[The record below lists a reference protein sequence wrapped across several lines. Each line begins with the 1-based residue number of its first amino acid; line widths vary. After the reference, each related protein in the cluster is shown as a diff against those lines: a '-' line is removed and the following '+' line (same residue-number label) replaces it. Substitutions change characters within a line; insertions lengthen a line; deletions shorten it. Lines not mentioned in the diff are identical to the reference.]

1 MNSKSPKNLRPETIA
16 ITAGRP
22 EVGPDSLLN
31 QPISLNSTFVAGG
44 AIGYGR
50 YGNET
55 WTALEVAI
63 AALEGGKT
71 LTYSSGMAAVTAV
84 FSTLAVGAK
93 VVASNQGYS
102 GVMTLLGNLSATKK
116 LNPQFVS
123 IADTAEVI
131 AALDGADLLWIE
143 SPTNPSLDV
152 ADMPTLIKEAKSRGI
167 TVAVDN
173 TFATALT
180 QQPILMGADIVM
192 NSVTKYLAGHSDVV
206 LGSLST
212 NNPELFKAVED
223 ARKFNGSIPGPF
235 EAWLALRGIRTFP
248 LRFQRASEN
257 ALEIATRLS
266 AHPLV
271 TRVRYPGLPT
281 DPQHAKAKAFMKGFG
296 AIVSFEYDGDGAT
309 TDKVCESSK
318 IVTFAT
324 SLGGV
329 ESLWERRR
337 RWPIE
342 SASVPESLIRLSLG
356 CEDVEDLWADI
367 DAALHAAKK

>member
-1 MNSKSPKNLRPETIA
+1 MTSQHGSEQRPETIA

-22 EVGPDSLLN
+22 AVTPDSALN
-31 QPISLNSTFVAGG
+31 PPISLTSTFTSGG
-44 AIGYGR
+44 PIGYGR

-55 WTALEVAI
+55 WTALEAAI
-63 AALEGGKT
+63 GALEGGQT
-71 LTYSSGMAAVTAV
+71 LSYSSGMAAVSAV
-84 FSTLAVGAK
+84 FSTLPVGAK

-102 GVMTLLGNLSATKK
+102 GVMTLLGNLTAAKKINAT
-116 LNPQFVS
+116 LVS
-123 IADTAEVI
+123 IADTDEVI
-131 AALDGADLLWIE
+131 AALDGADLLWLE

-152 ADMPTLIKEAKSRGI
+152 ADLPALIKAAKSRNI

-173 TFATALT
+173 TFATALV
-180 QQPILMGADIVM
+180 QKPLSMGADIVM

-212 NNPELFKAVED
+212 NNPTHFKALED
-223 ARKFNGSIPGPF
+223 ARKFNGAIPGPF

-248 LRFQRASEN
+248 IRFARASEN
-257 ALEIATRLS
+257 ALELAKRLS
-266 AHPLV
+266 EHPLV

-281 DPQHAKAKAFMKGFG
+281 DPQHDKAKSFMKGFG
-296 AIVSFEYDGDGAT
+296 AIVSFEYAGDAQAT
-309 TDKVCESSK
+309 DLVCDSSK
-318 IVTFAT
+318 IVTNAT

-342 SASVPESLIRLSLG
+342 SASVPESLIRLSVG

-367 DAALHAAKK
+367 AAALQAAK

>member
-1 MNSKSPKNLRPETIA
+1 MNSNPAPQHRPETIA
-16 ITAGRP
+16 VTAGRP

-31 QPISLNSTFVAGG
+31 QPISLNSTFVGGG

-50 YGNET
+50 YGNQT
-55 WTALEVAI
+55 WSALETAI

-71 LTYSSGMAAVTAV
+71 LTYSSGMAAVSAV
-84 FSTLAVGAK
+84 FSTLPVGAK

-102 GVMTLLGNLSATKK
+102 GVMTLLGTLAAAKK
-116 LNPQFVS
+116 LNPNFVS
-123 IADTAEVI
+123 IADTDEVI

-152 ADMPTLIKEAKSRGI
+152 ADLPTLIKEAKSRGI

-180 QQPILMGADIVM
+180 QQPLLMGADIVM

-223 ARKFNGSIPGPF
+223 SRKFNGSIPGPF

-248 LRFQRASEN
+248 LRFQRSSEN
-257 ALEIATRLS
+257 ALEIAKRLS

-281 DPQHAKAKAFMKGFG
+281 DPQHAKAKSFMKGFG
-296 AIVSFEYDGDGAT
+296 AIVSFEYDGDGAA
-309 TDKVCESSK
+309 TDRVCESSK
-318 IVTFAT
+318 LVTYAT

-356 CEDVEDLWADI
+356 CEDVDDLWADI
-367 DAALHAAKK
+367 DTALHAAK

>member
-1 MNSKSPKNLRPETIA
+1 MNSNPAPQHRPETIA
-16 ITAGRP
+16 VTAGRP

-50 YGNET
+50 YGNQT
-55 WTALEVAI
+55 WSALETAI

-71 LTYSSGMAAVTAV
+71 LTYSSGMAAVSAV
-84 FSTLAVGAK
+84 FSTLPVGAK

-102 GVMTLLGNLSATKK
+102 GVMTLLGTLAAAKR
-116 LNPQFVS
+116 LNPNFVA
-123 IADTAEVI
+123 IADTDEVI

-152 ADMPTLIKEAKSRGI
+152 ADLPTLIKEAKSRGI

-173 TFATALT
+173 TFATSLT
-180 QQPILMGADIVM
+180 QQPLLMGADIVM

-223 ARKFNGSIPGPF
+223 SRKFNGSIPGPF

-248 LRFQRASEN
+248 LRFQRSSEN
-257 ALEIATRLS
+257 ALEIAKRLS

-281 DPQHAKAKAFMKGFG
+281 DPQHAKAKSFMKGFG
-296 AIVSFEYDGDGAT
+296 AIVSFEYDGDGAA
-309 TDKVCESSK
+309 TDKVCESSTL
-318 IVTFAT
+318 VTYAT

-356 CEDVEDLWADI
+356 CEDVDDLWADI
-367 DAALHAAKK
+367 DAALHAAK

>member
-1 MNSKSPKNLRPETIA
+1 MTSQHGSEQRPETIA

-22 EVGPDSLLN
+22 AVTPDSALN
-31 QPISLNSTFVAGG
+31 PPISLTSTFTSGG
-44 AIGYGR
+44 PIGYGR

-55 WTALEVAI
+55 WTALEAAI
-63 AALEGGKT
+63 GALEGGQT
-71 LTYSSGMAAVTAV
+71 LSYSSGMAAVSAV
-84 FSTLAVGAK
+84 FSTLPVGAK

-102 GVMTLLGNLSATKK
+102 GVMTLLGNLTAAKKINAT
-116 LNPQFVS
+116 LVS
-123 IADTAEVI
+123 IADTDEVI
-131 AALDGADLLWIE
+131 AALDGADLLWLE

-152 ADMPTLIKEAKSRGI
+152 ADLPALIKAAKSRNI

-173 TFATALT
+173 TFATALV
-180 QQPILMGADIVM
+180 QKPLSMGADIVM
-192 NSVTKYLAGHSDVV
+192 NSVTKYLAGHSDVI

-212 NNPELFKAVED
+212 NNPAHFKALED
-223 ARKFNGSIPGPF
+223 ARKFNGAIPGPF

-248 LRFQRASEN
+248 IRFARASEN
-257 ALEIATRLS
+257 ALELAKRLS
-266 AHPLV
+266 EHPLV

-281 DPQHAKAKAFMKGFG
+281 DPQHEKAKSFMKGFG
-296 AIVSFEYDGDGAT
+296 AIVSFEYAGSAQAT
-309 TDKVCESSK
+309 DRVCDSSK
-318 IVTFAT
+318 IVTNAT

-342 SASVPESLIRLSLG
+342 SASVPESLIRLSVG

-367 DAALHAAKK
+367 DAALQAAK

>member
-55 WTALEVAI
+55 WTALEAAI

-84 FSTLAVGAK
+84 FSTLPVGAK

-102 GVMTLLGNLSATKK
+102 GVMTLLGNLAAAKK
-116 LNPQFVS
+116 LNPKFVS

-206 LGSLST
+206 LGSLSS

-248 LRFQRASEN
+248 LRFQCASEN
-257 ALEIATRLS
+257 ALEIAKRLS

-296 AIVSFEYDGDGAT
+296 AIVSFEYDGDGAA

-318 IVTFAT
+318 IITYAT

-356 CEDVEDLWADI
+356 CEDVDDLWADI
-367 DAALHAAKK
+367 DAALHAAK

>member
-1 MNSKSPKNLRPETIA
+1 MNSNPAPQHRPETIA
-16 ITAGRP
+16 VTAGRP

-50 YGNET
+50 YGNQT
-55 WTALEVAI
+55 WSALETAI

-71 LTYSSGMAAVTAV
+71 LTYSSGMAAVSAV
-84 FSTLAVGAK
+84 FSTLPVGAK

-102 GVMTLLGNLSATKK
+102 GVMTLLGTLAAAKR
-116 LNPQFVS
+116 LNPNFVA
-123 IADTAEVI
+123 IADTDEVI

-152 ADMPTLIKEAKSRGI
+152 ADLPTLIKEAKSRGI

-180 QQPILMGADIVM
+180 QQPLLMGADIVM

-223 ARKFNGSIPGPF
+223 SRKFNGSIPGPF

-248 LRFQRASEN
+248 LRFQRSSEN
-257 ALEIATRLS
+257 ALEIAKRLS

-271 TRVRYPGLPT
+271 TRVRYPGLTT
-281 DPQHAKAKAFMKGFG
+281 DPQHAKAKSFMKGFG
-296 AIVSFEYDGDGAT
+296 AIVSFEYDGDGAA

-318 IVTFAT
+318 LVTYAT

-356 CEDVEDLWADI
+356 CEDVDDLWADI
-367 DAALHAAKK
+367 DTALHAAK

>member
-1 MNSKSPKNLRPETIA
+1 MNSKPTPQLRPETIA

-55 WTALEVAI
+55 WMALEVAI

-71 LTYSSGMAAVTAV
+71 LAYSSGMAAVSAV
-84 FSTLAVGAK
+84 FSTLPVGAK

-102 GVMTLLGNLSATKK
+102 GVMTLLGNLAAAKK
-116 LNPQFVS
+116 LNPKFVS

-152 ADMPTLIKEAKSRGI
+152 ADLPTLIKEAKSRGI

-206 LGSLST
+206 LGSLSS
-212 NNPELFKAVED
+212 NNTDLFKAVED
-223 ARKFNGSIPGPF
+223 ARKFNGAIPGPF

-257 ALEIATRLS
+257 ALEIAKRLS

-271 TRVRYPGLPT
+271 TRVRYPGLET
-281 DPQHAKAKAFMKGFG
+281 DPQHTKAKSFMKGFG
-296 AIVSFEYDGDGAT
+296 AIVSFEYAGDGAA

-318 IVTFAT
+318 LITYAT

-356 CEDVEDLWADI
+356 CEDVDDLWGDI
-367 DAALHAAKK
+367 DAALHAAK

>member
-1 MNSKSPKNLRPETIA
+1 MSSQHGSDQSPETIA

-22 EVGPDSLLN
+22 VVGPDSELN
-31 QPISLNSTFVAGG
+31 QSISLNSTFTAGG
-44 AIGYGR
+44 PIGYGR

-55 WTALEVAI
+55 WTSLETAI
-63 AALEGGKT
+63 GALEGGDT
-71 LTYSSGMAAVTAV
+71 LSYSSGMAAVSAV
-84 FSTLAVGAK
+84 FSTLPIGAK

-102 GVMTLLGNLSATKK
+102 GVMTLLSKLSEAKKISAT
-116 LNPQFVS
+116 LVS
-123 IADTAEVI
+123 IADTNEVI
-131 AALDGADLLWIE
+131 AALDGADLLWLE

-152 ADMPTLIKEAKSRGI
+152 ADLPVLIKEAKSRNI

-173 TFATALT
+173 TFATALI
-180 QQPILMGADIVM
+180 QKPLLMGADIVM
-192 NSVTKYLAGHSDVV
+192 NSVTKYLAGHSDVI

-212 NNPELFKAVED
+212 NNPVLFKSLED

-257 ALEIATRLS
+257 ALELAKRLS
-266 AHPLV
+266 DHPLV

-281 DPQHAKAKAFMKGFG
+281 DPQHLKAKEFMNGFG
-296 AIVSFEYDGDGAT
+296 AIVSFEYAGSASAT
-309 TDKVCESSK
+309 DRVCASSK
-318 IVTFAT
+318 IITNAT

-342 SASVPESLIRLSLG
+342 SSSVPESLVRISVG
-356 CEDVEDLWADI
+356 CEDVDDLWSDI
-367 DAALHAAKK
+367 DAALQAGK

>member
-1 MNSKSPKNLRPETIA
+1 MNSKVPPHRPETIA

-84 FSTLAVGAK
+84 FSTLPVGAK

-102 GVMTLLGNLSATKK
+102 GVMTLLGNLSAAKK
-116 LNPQFVS
+116 LNPKFVS

-131 AALDGADLLWIE
+131 AALDGAHLLWIE
-143 SPTNPSLDV
+143 SPTNPSLDI

-180 QQPILMGADIVM
+180 QQPLLMGADIVM

-212 NNPELFKAVED
+212 NNTELFKAVED

-257 ALEIATRLS
+257 ALEIAKRLS

-296 AIVSFEYDGDGAT
+296 AIVSFEYDGDGAAA
-309 TDKVCESSK
+309 DKVCESSK

-356 CEDVEDLWADI
+356 CEDVDDLWADI

>member
-1 MNSKSPKNLRPETIA
+1 MTSQHGSEQRPETIA

-22 EVGPDSLLN
+22 AVTPDSALN
-31 QPISLNSTFVAGG
+31 PPISLTSTFTSGG
-44 AIGYGR
+44 PIGYGR

-55 WTALEVAI
+55 WTALEAAI
-63 AALEGGKT
+63 GALEGGQT
-71 LTYSSGMAAVTAV
+71 LSYSSGMAAVSAV
-84 FSTLAVGAK
+84 FSTLPVGAK
-93 VVASNQGYS
+93 VVTSNQGYS
-102 GVMTLLGNLSATKK
+102 GVMTLLGNLTAAKKINAT
-116 LNPQFVS
+116 LVS
-123 IADTAEVI
+123 IADTDEVI
-131 AALDGADLLWIE
+131 AALDGADLLWLE

-152 ADMPTLIKEAKSRGI
+152 ADLPALIKAAKSRNI

-173 TFATALT
+173 TFATALV
-180 QQPILMGADIVM
+180 QKPLSMGADIVM

-212 NNPELFKAVED
+212 NNPTHFKALED
-223 ARKFNGSIPGPF
+223 ARKFNGAIPGPF

-248 LRFQRASEN
+248 IRFARASEN
-257 ALEIATRLS
+257 ALELAKRLS
-266 AHPLV
+266 EHPLV

-281 DPQHAKAKAFMKGFG
+281 DPQHEKAKSFMKGFG
-296 AIVSFEYDGDGAT
+296 AIVSFEYAGNGEAT
-309 TDKVCESSK
+309 DRVCDSSK
-318 IVTFAT
+318 IVTYAT

-342 SASVPESLIRLSLG
+342 SASVPESLIRLSVG

-367 DAALHAAKK
+367 DAALQAAK

>member
-1 MNSKSPKNLRPETIA
+1 MTSQHGSEQRPETIA

-22 EVGPDSLLN
+22 AVTPDSALN
-31 QPISLNSTFVAGG
+31 PPISLNSTFTSGG
-44 AIGYGR
+44 PIGYGR

-55 WTALEVAI
+55 WTALEAAI
-63 AALEGGKT
+63 GALEGGQT
-71 LTYSSGMAAVTAV
+71 LSYSSGMAAVSAV
-84 FSTLAVGAK
+84 FSTLPVGAK

-102 GVMTLLGNLSATKK
+102 GVMTLLGNLTAAKKINAT
-116 LNPQFVS
+116 LVS
-123 IADTAEVI
+123 IADTDEVI
-131 AALDGADLLWIE
+131 AALDGADLLWLE

-152 ADMPTLIKEAKSRGI
+152 ADLPALIKAAKSRNI

-173 TFATALT
+173 TFATALI
-180 QQPILMGADIVM
+180 QKPLLMGADIVM
-192 NSVTKYLAGHSDVV
+192 NSVTKYLAGHSDVI

-212 NNPELFKAVED
+212 NNPAHFKALED
-223 ARKFNGSIPGPF
+223 ARKFNGAIPGPF

-248 LRFQRASEN
+248 IRFARASEN
-257 ALEIATRLS
+257 ALELAKRLS
-266 AHPLV
+266 EHPLV

-281 DPQHAKAKAFMKGFG
+281 DPQHDKAKSFMKGFG
-296 AIVSFEYDGDGAT
+296 AIVSFEYDGNGEAT
-309 TDKVCESSK
+309 DRVCESSK
-318 IVTFAT
+318 IVTYAT

-342 SASVPESLIRLSLG
+342 SASVPESLIRLSVG

-367 DAALHAAKK
+367 AAALQAAK

>member
-1 MNSKSPKNLRPETIA
+1 MNSKSPQNHRPETIA

-63 AALEGGKT
+63 AALEGAKT

-84 FSTLAVGAK
+84 FSTLPVGAK

-102 GVMTLLGNLSATKK
+102 GVMTLLGNLSTAKK
-116 LNPQFVS
+116 LNPKFVS

-206 LGSLST
+206 LGSLSS

-257 ALEIATRLS
+257 ALEIAKRLS

-271 TRVRYPGLPT
+271 TRVRYPGLPS

-296 AIVSFEYDGDGAT
+296 AIVSFEYDGDGAA

-318 IVTFAT
+318 IVTYAT

-356 CEDVEDLWADI
+356 CEDVDDLWADI
-367 DAALHAAKK
+367 DAALHAAK

>member
-1 MNSKSPKNLRPETIA
+1 MNSKPTPRHRPETIA

-22 EVGPDSLLN
+22 VVGPDSLLN

-55 WTALEVAI
+55 WSALEVAI

-84 FSTLAVGAK
+84 FSTLPVGAK

-102 GVMTLLGNLSATKK
+102 GVMTLLGNLSAAKK
-116 LNPQFVS
+116 LNPKFVS
-123 IADTAEVI
+123 IADTDEVI

-152 ADMPTLIKEAKSRGI
+152 ADLPTLIKEAKSRGI

-173 TFATALT
+173 TFATALI
-180 QQPILMGADIVM
+180 QQPLLMGADIVM

-212 NNPELFKAVED
+212 NNSELFKAVED

-248 LRFQRASEN
+248 LRFERASEN
-257 ALEIATRLS
+257 ALEIAKRLS

-296 AIVSFEYDGDGAT
+296 AIVSFEYDGDGAA

-356 CEDVEDLWADI
+356 CEDVDDLWADI

>member
-1 MNSKSPKNLRPETIA
+1 MTSQHGFEQRLETIA

-22 EVGPDSLLN
+22 TLGPDSALN
-31 QPISLNSTFVAGG
+31 PPISLNSTFTSGG
-44 AIGYGR
+44 PIGYGR
-50 YGNET
+50 YGNES

-63 AALEGGKT
+63 GALEGGQT
-71 LTYSSGMAAVTAV
+71 LSYSSGMAAVSAV
-84 FSTLAVGAK
+84 FSTLPVGAK

-102 GVMTLLGNLSATKK
+102 GVMTLLGNLTAAKK
-116 LNPQFVS
+116 INSTLVS
-123 IADTAEVI
+123 IADTDEVI
-131 AALDGADLLWIE
+131 AALDGADLLWLE

-152 ADMPTLIKEAKSRGI
+152 ADLPALIKAAKSRNI

-173 TFATALT
+173 TFATALI
-180 QQPILMGADIVM
+180 QKPLSMGADIVM
-192 NSVTKYLAGHSDVV
+192 NSVTKYLAGHSDVI

-212 NNPELFKAVED
+212 NSPVYFKALED
-223 ARKFNGSIPGPF
+223 ARKFNGAIPGPF

-257 ALEIATRLS
+257 ALELAKRLS

-281 DPQHAKAKAFMKGFG
+281 DPQHDKAKSFMKGFG
-296 AIVSFEYDGDGAT
+296 AIVSFEYAGSGEAT
-309 TDKVCESSK
+309 DRVCQSSK
-318 IVTFAT
+318 IVTYAT

-342 SASVPESLIRLSLG
+342 SASVPESLIRLSVG

-367 DAALHAAKK
+367 DAALHAAK

>member
-1 MNSKSPKNLRPETIA
+1 MTHESHLRPETIA
-16 ITAGRP
+16 ITSGRP
-22 EVGPDSLLN
+22 AVGPDSALN
-31 QPISLNSTFVAGG
+31 PPISLNSTFVAGG

-55 WTALEVAI
+55 WAALEEAI

-71 LTYSSGMAAVTAV
+71 LAYSSGMAAITAV
-84 FSTLAVGAK
+84 FSTLPVGAK

-102 GVMTLLGNLSATKK
+102 GVMTLLGNLSAAKK
-116 LNPQFVS
+116 INPQFVS
-123 IADTAEVI
+123 IADTDEVI
-131 AALDGADLLWIE
+131 AALDSADLLWIE

-152 ADMPTLIKEAKSRGI
+152 ADLPVLIKEAKSRKI

-173 TFATALT
+173 TFATALI
-180 QQPILMGADIVM
+180 QKPLSMGADIVM

-212 NNPELFKAVED
+212 NNAELFKTVED

-257 ALEIATRLS
+257 ALEIAKRLS
-266 AHPLV
+266 QHPLV
-271 TRVRYPGLPT
+271 TRVRYPGLPD
-281 DPQHAKAKAFMKGFG
+281 DPQHDKAKSFMKGFG
-296 AIVSFEYDGDGAT
+296 AIVTFEYDGDAAA
-309 TDKVCESSK
+309 TDKVCESSQ
-318 IVTFAT
+318 IVTYAT

-342 SASVPESLIRLSLG
+342 SLSVPEALIRLSVG
-356 CEDVEDLWADI
+356 CEAVDDLWADI
-367 DAALHAAKK
+367 DAALHAAKE

>member
-1 MNSKSPKNLRPETIA
+1 MTSPHGSEQRPETIA

-22 EVGPDSLLN
+22 AVTPDSALN
-31 QPISLNSTFVAGG
+31 PPISLTSTFTSGG
-44 AIGYGR
+44 PIGYGR

-55 WTALEVAI
+55 WTALEAAI
-63 AALEGGKT
+63 GALEGGQT
-71 LTYSSGMAAVTAV
+71 LSYSSGMAAVSAV
-84 FSTLAVGAK
+84 FSTLPVGAK

-102 GVMTLLGNLSATKK
+102 GVMTLLGNLSAAKK
-116 LNPQFVS
+116 INATLVS
-123 IADTAEVI
+123 IANTDEVI
-131 AALDGADLLWIE
+131 AALDGADLLWLE

-152 ADMPTLIKEAKSRGI
+152 ADLPALIKAAKSRNI

-173 TFATALT
+173 TFATALV
-180 QQPILMGADIVM
+180 QKPLSMGADIVM

-212 NNPELFKAVED
+212 NNPAHLKALED
-223 ARKFNGSIPGPF
+223 ARKFNGAIPGPF

-248 LRFQRASEN
+248 IRFQRASEN
-257 ALEIATRLS
+257 ALELAKRLS
-266 AHPLV
+266 EHPLV

-281 DPQHAKAKAFMKGFG
+281 DPQHDKAKSFMKGFG
-296 AIVSFEYDGDGAT
+296 AIVSFEYSGNGEAT
-309 TDKVCESSK
+309 DRVCDSSK
-318 IVTFAT
+318 IVTYAT

-342 SASVPESLIRLSLG
+342 SASVPESLIRLSVG

-367 DAALHAAKK
+367 DAALHAAK

>member
-1 MNSKSPKNLRPETIA
+1 MNSKPPKNLRPETIA

-44 AIGYGR
+44 TIGYGR

-71 LTYSSGMAAVTAV
+71 LAYSSGMAAVTAV
-84 FSTLAVGAK
+84 FSTLPVGAK

-102 GVMTLLGNLSATKK
+102 GVMTLLGNLSAAKK

-131 AALDGADLLWIE
+131 AALDGAELLWIE

-152 ADMPTLIKEAKSRGI
+152 ADMPTLIKEAKSRGT

-180 QQPILMGADIVM
+180 QQPLLMGADIVM

-257 ALEIATRLS
+257 ALEIAKRLS

-271 TRVRYPGLPT
+271 TRVRYPGLPA

-296 AIVSFEYDGDGAT
+296 AIVSFEYDGDGAA

-318 IVTFAT
+318 IVTYAT

-356 CEDVEDLWADI
+356 CEDVDDLWADI

>member
-1 MNSKSPKNLRPETIA
+1 MNSNPAPQHRPETIA
-16 ITAGRP
+16 VTAGRP

-50 YGNET
+50 YGNQT
-55 WTALEVAI
+55 WSALETAI

-71 LTYSSGMAAVTAV
+71 LTYSSGMAAVSAV
-84 FSTLAVGAK
+84 FSTLPVGAK

-102 GVMTLLGNLSATKK
+102 GVMTLLGTLAAAKR
-116 LNPQFVS
+116 LNPNFVA
-123 IADTAEVI
+123 IADTDEVI

-152 ADMPTLIKEAKSRGI
+152 ADLPTLIKEAKSRGI

-180 QQPILMGADIVM
+180 QQPLLMGADIVM

-223 ARKFNGSIPGPF
+223 SRKFNGSIPGPF

-248 LRFQRASEN
+248 LRFQRSSEN
-257 ALEIATRLS
+257 ALEIAKRLS

-271 TRVRYPGLPT
+271 TRVRYPGLTT
-281 DPQHAKAKAFMKGFG
+281 DPQHAKAKSFMKGFG
-296 AIVSFEYDGDGAT
+296 AIVSFEYDGDGAA

-318 IVTFAT
+318 LVTYAT

-356 CEDVEDLWADI
+356 CEDVDDLWADI
-367 DAALHAAKK
+367 DAALHAAK

>member
-63 AALEGGKT
+63 AALEGAKT

-84 FSTLAVGAK
+84 FSTLPVGAK

-102 GVMTLLGNLSATKK
+102 GVMTLLGNLANAKK
-116 LNPQFVS
+116 LNPKFVS

-206 LGSLST
+206 LGSLSS

-257 ALEIATRLS
+257 ALEIAKRLS

-296 AIVSFEYDGDGAT
+296 AIVSFEYDGDGAA

-318 IVTFAT
+318 IVTYAT

-356 CEDVEDLWADI
+356 CEDVDDLWADI
-367 DAALHAAKK
+367 DAALHAAK

>member
-1 MNSKSPKNLRPETIA
+1 MNSNPAPQHRPETIA
-16 ITAGRP
+16 VTAGRP

-50 YGNET
+50 YGNQT
-55 WTALEVAI
+55 WSALETAI

-71 LTYSSGMAAVTAV
+71 LTYSSGMAAVSAV
-84 FSTLAVGAK
+84 FSTLPVGAK

-102 GVMTLLGNLSATKK
+102 GVMTLLGTLAAAKR
-116 LNPQFVS
+116 LNPNFVA
-123 IADTAEVI
+123 IADTDEVI

-152 ADMPTLIKEAKSRGI
+152 ADLPTLIKEAKSRGI

-180 QQPILMGADIVM
+180 QQPLLMGADIVM

-223 ARKFNGSIPGPF
+223 SRKFNGSIPGPF

-248 LRFQRASEN
+248 LRFQRSSEN
-257 ALEIATRLS
+257 ALEIAKRLS

-281 DPQHAKAKAFMKGFG
+281 DPQHAKAKSFMKGFG
-296 AIVSFEYDGDGAT
+296 AIVSFEYDGDGAA

-318 IVTFAT
+318 LVTYAT

-356 CEDVEDLWADI
+356 CEDVDDIWADI
-367 DAALHAAKK
+367 DTALHAAK

>member
-1 MNSKSPKNLRPETIA
+1 MTSQHGSEQRPETIA

-22 EVGPDSLLN
+22 AVTPDSALN
-31 QPISLNSTFVAGG
+31 PPISLNSTFTSGG
-44 AIGYGR
+44 PIGYGR

-55 WTALEVAI
+55 WTALEAAI
-63 AALEGGKT
+63 GALEGGQT
-71 LTYSSGMAAVTAV
+71 LSYSSGMAAVSAV
-84 FSTLAVGAK
+84 FSTLPAGAK

-102 GVMTLLGNLSATKK
+102 GVMTLLGNLTAAKK
-116 LNPQFVS
+116 INSTLVS
-123 IADTAEVI
+123 IVNTDEVI
-131 AALDGADLLWIE
+131 AALDGADLLWLE

-152 ADMPTLIKEAKSRGI
+152 ADLPALIKAAKSRNI

-173 TFATALT
+173 TFATALV
-180 QQPILMGADIVM
+180 QKPLSMGADIVM
-192 NSVTKYLAGHSDVV
+192 NSVTKYLAGHSDLI

-212 NNPELFKAVED
+212 NSPAHFKALED
-223 ARKFNGSIPGPF
+223 ARKFNGAIPGPF

-248 LRFQRASEN
+248 IRFARASEN
-257 ALEIATRLS
+257 ALELAKRLS
-266 AHPLV
+266 EHPLV

-281 DPQHAKAKAFMKGFG
+281 DPQHAKAKSFMKGFG
-296 AIVSFEYDGDGAT
+296 AIVSFEYAGSAQAT
-309 TDKVCESSK
+309 DRVCESSK
-318 IVTFAT
+318 IVTYAT

-342 SASVPESLIRLSLG
+342 SASVPESLIRLSVG

-367 DAALHAAKK
+367 DAALHAAK

>member
-1 MNSKSPKNLRPETIA
+1 MTSQNGSEQRPETIA

-22 EVGPDSLLN
+22 ALTPDSALN
-31 QPISLNSTFVAGG
+31 PPISLNSTFTSGG
-44 AIGYGR
+44 PIGYGR

-55 WTALEVAI
+55 WTALEAAI
-63 AALEGGKT
+63 GALEGGQT
-71 LTYSSGMAAVTAV
+71 LSYSSGMAAVSAV
-84 FSTLAVGAK
+84 FSTLPVGAK

-102 GVMTLLGNLSATKK
+102 GVMTLLGNLTAAKK
-116 LNPQFVS
+116 INSTLVS
-123 IADTAEVI
+123 IADTDEVI
-131 AALDGADLLWIE
+131 AALDGADFLWLE

-152 ADMPTLIKEAKSRGI
+152 ADLPALIKAAKSRNI

-173 TFATALT
+173 TFATALV
-180 QQPILMGADIVM
+180 QKPLSMGADIVM
-192 NSVTKYLAGHSDVV
+192 NSVTKYLAGHSDVI

-212 NNPELFKAVED
+212 NSPMHFKALED
-223 ARKFNGSIPGPF
+223 ARKFNGAIPGPF

-248 LRFQRASEN
+248 IRFARASEN
-257 ALEIATRLS
+257 ALELAKRLS
-266 AHPLV
+266 EHPLV

-281 DPQHAKAKAFMKGFG
+281 DPQHDKAKSFMKGFG
-296 AIVSFEYDGDGAT
+296 AIVSFEFVGNGEAT
-309 TDKVCESSK
+309 DRVCESSK
-318 IVTFAT
+318 IVTYAT

-342 SASVPESLIRLSLG
+342 SASVPESLIRLSVG

-367 DAALHAAKK
+367 DAALQAAN

>member
-1 MNSKSPKNLRPETIA
+1 MNSKSPQNHRPETIA

-84 FSTLAVGAK
+84 FSTLPVGAK

-102 GVMTLLGNLSATKK
+102 GVMTLLGNLAAAKK

-257 ALEIATRLS
+257 ALEIAKRLS

-296 AIVSFEYDGDGAT
+296 AIVSFEFDGDGAA

-356 CEDVEDLWADI
+356 CEDVDDLWADI
-367 DAALHAAKK
+367 DAALHAAK

>member
-71 LTYSSGMAAVTAV
+71 LAYSSGMAAVTAV
-84 FSTLAVGAK
+84 FSTLPVGAK

-102 GVMTLLGNLSATKK
+102 GVMTLLGNLAAAKK

-257 ALEIATRLS
+257 ALEIAKRLS

-281 DPQHAKAKAFMKGFG
+281 DPQHGKAKAFMKGFG
-296 AIVSFEYDGDGAT
+296 AIVSFEYDGDGAA

-356 CEDVEDLWADI
+356 CEDVDDLWADI

>member
-1 MNSKSPKNLRPETIA
+1 MTSQHGSEQRPETIA

-22 EVGPDSLLN
+22 AVSPDSALN
-31 QPISLNSTFVAGG
+31 PPISLNSTFTSGG
-44 AIGYGR
+44 PIGYGR

-55 WTALEVAI
+55 WTALEAAI
-63 AALEGGKT
+63 GALEGGQT
-71 LTYSSGMAAVTAV
+71 LSYSSGMAAVSAV
-84 FSTLAVGAK
+84 FSTLPVGAK

-102 GVMTLLGNLSATKK
+102 GVMTLLGNLTAAKK
-116 LNPQFVS
+116 INAALVS
-123 IADTAEVI
+123 IVNTDEVI
-131 AALDGADLLWIE
+131 AALDGADLLWLE

-152 ADMPTLIKEAKSRGI
+152 ADLPALIKAAKSRNI

-173 TFATALT
+173 TFATALV
-180 QQPILMGADIVM
+180 QKPLSLGADIVM
-192 NSVTKYLAGHSDVV
+192 NSVTKYLAGHSDVI

-212 NNPELFKAVED
+212 NSPVHFKALED
-223 ARKFNGSIPGPF
+223 ARKFNGAIPGPF

-248 LRFQRASEN
+248 IRFARASEN
-257 ALEIATRLS
+257 ALELAKRLS
-266 AHPLV
+266 EHPLV

-281 DPQHAKAKAFMKGFG
+281 DPQHDKAKSFMKGFG
-296 AIVSFEYDGDGAT
+296 AIVSFEYDGNGEAT
-309 TDKVCESSK
+309 DRVCESSK
-318 IVTFAT
+318 IVTYAT

-342 SASVPESLIRLSLG
+342 SASVPESLIRLSVG

-367 DAALHAAKK
+367 AAALQAAK

>member
-1 MNSKSPKNLRPETIA
+1 MNSKSTPQHRPETIA

-55 WTALEVAI
+55 WSALEVAI

-84 FSTLAVGAK
+84 FSTLPVGAK

-102 GVMTLLGNLSATKK
+102 GVMTLFGNLSAAKK
-116 LNPQFVS
+116 LNPKFVS
-123 IADTAEVI
+123 IADTDEVI

-152 ADMPTLIKEAKSRGI
+152 ADLPTLIKEAKSRGI

-180 QQPILMGADIVM
+180 QQPLLMGADIVM

-212 NNPELFKAVED
+212 NNPELFKIVED

-257 ALEIATRLS
+257 ALEIAKRLS
-266 AHPLV
+266 SHPLV

-296 AIVSFEYDGDGAT
+296 AIVSFEYAGDGAA

-318 IVTFAT
+318 IVTYAT

-367 DAALHAAKK
+367 DAALHAAK

>member
-1 MNSKSPKNLRPETIA
+1 MTSQHGSEQRPETIA

-22 EVGPDSLLN
+22 AVTPDSALN
-31 QPISLNSTFVAGG
+31 PPLSLNSTFTSGG
-44 AIGYGR
+44 PIGYGR

-55 WTALEVAI
+55 WTALEAAI
-63 AALEGGKT
+63 GALEGGQT
-71 LTYSSGMAAVTAV
+71 LSYSSGMAAVSAV
-84 FSTLAVGAK
+84 FSTLPVGAK

-102 GVMTLLGNLSATKK
+102 GVMTLLSNLTAAKKIKAT
-116 LNPQFVS
+116 LVA
-123 IADTAEVI
+123 IADTDEVI
-131 AALDGADLLWIE
+131 AALDGADLLWLE

-152 ADMPTLIKEAKSRGI
+152 ADLPALIKAAKSRNI

-173 TFATALT
+173 TFATALV
-180 QQPILMGADIVM
+180 QKPLSMGADIVM

-212 NNPELFKAVED
+212 NNPAHFKALED
-223 ARKFNGSIPGPF
+223 ARKFNGAIPGPF

-248 LRFQRASEN
+248 IRFARASEN
-257 ALEIATRLS
+257 ALELAKRLS
-266 AHPLV
+266 EHPLV

-281 DPQHAKAKAFMKGFG
+281 DPQHDKAKSFMKGFG
-296 AIVSFEYDGDGAT
+296 AIVSFEYAGSAQAT
-309 TDKVCESSK
+309 DRVCDSAK
-318 IVTFAT
+318 IVTNAT

-342 SASVPESLIRLSLG
+342 SASVPESLIRLSVG

-367 DAALHAAKK
+367 DAALQAAK

>member
-1 MNSKSPKNLRPETIA
+1 MTSQHGSEQRPETIA

-22 EVGPDSLLN
+22 AVTPDSALN
-31 QPISLNSTFVAGG
+31 PPISLNSTFTSGG
-44 AIGYGR
+44 PIGYGR

-55 WTALEVAI
+55 WTALEAAI
-63 AALEGGKT
+63 GALEGGKT
-71 LTYSSGMAAVTAV
+71 LSYSSGMAAVSAV
-84 FSTLAVGAK
+84 FSTLPVGAK

-102 GVMTLLGNLSATKK
+102 GVMTLLGNLTAAKKISAT
-116 LNPQFVS
+116 LVA
-123 IADTAEVI
+123 IADTDEVI
-131 AALDGADLLWIE
+131 AALDGADLLWLE

-152 ADMPTLIKEAKSRGI
+152 ADLPALIKAAKSRNI

-173 TFATALT
+173 TFATALV
-180 QQPILMGADIVM
+180 QKPLSLGADIVM
-192 NSVTKYLAGHSDVV
+192 NSVTKYLAGHSDVI

-212 NNPELFKAVED
+212 NSPVHFKALED
-223 ARKFNGSIPGPF
+223 ARKFNGAIPGPF

-248 LRFQRASEN
+248 IRFARASEN
-257 ALEIATRLS
+257 ALELAKRLS
-266 AHPLV
+266 EHPLV

-281 DPQHAKAKAFMKGFG
+281 DPQHDKAKSFMKGFG
-296 AIVSFEYDGDGAT
+296 AIVSFEYDGNGEAT
-309 TDKVCESSK
+309 DRVCESSK
-318 IVTFAT
+318 IVTYAT

-342 SASVPESLIRLSLG
+342 SASVPESLIRLSVG

-367 DAALHAAKK
+367 AAALQAAK